1 MHSPLKFVNH
11 RIEEYALNV
20 TYRPEDDEG
29 SIIYNVSLIN
39 HSDLDDFLRMLKDA
53 CRAGLC
59 VSQRLRVVQPGE
71 TVGDMSVP
79 GNMAGILTMCSIT
92 LDALLL
98 RKGVPLN
105 PVGGGIVEIQ
115 DRIPRRFTTIIR
127 YESTT
132 IDPLQV
138 LISQEMTSVQGVMN
152 RGNGSI
158 LANLRECH
166 METEAL
172 VGDILDG
179 LLDCGFTGVLDVG
192 VPNAAL
198 LGVPVTPEY
207 FGIAMVGGTNPI
219 AAFRETGKRAQTM
232 ALKGLIDIGEMGYIT
247 DY

>member
-1 MHSPLKFVNH
+1 MDSPLKFVNH
-11 RIEEYALNV
+11 RIEEYALKV
-20 TYRPEDDEG
+20 TYRPEDDGG
-29 SIIYNVSLIN
+29 SIIYNASLI
-39 HSDLDDFLRMLKDA
+39 HHDDLDDLLRVLKDA

-59 VSQRLRVVQPGE
+59 VSNRLRVVYPGE
-71 TVGDMSVP
+71 TVGDVSVS
-79 GNMAGILTMCSIT
+79 GNMVGILTMCSIT

-105 PVGGGIVEIQ
+105 PIGGGIVEIQ

-172 VGDILDG
+172 VGDVLDN

-219 AAFRETGKRAQTM
+219 AAFRESGKWAQTM
-232 ALKGLIDIGEMGYIT
+232 ALKGLIDSGEIGYIS